1 VIVLDASAA
10 LEMFL
15 KTPLGLRR
23 AGEVFGQE
31 RHAPALVDIE
41 FAQALRRLTL
51 AGEIQH
57 DWAKLALET
66 FRDTRIMR
74 YSHVPL
80 LERIWELR
88 DSASAYDAAYI
99 ALAEALDLP
108 LLTCD
113 AKLTRSHG
121 HNARIVLLS

>member
-1 VIVLDASAA
+1 MVIDASAA
-10 LEMFL
+10 LEVFL
-15 KTPLGLRR
+15 RTPLGLRR

-31 RHAPALVDIE
+31 RHAPALLDIE
-41 FAQALRRLTL
+41 FTQVLRRLTF
-51 AGEIQH
+51 AGEIQQ
-57 DWAKLALET
+57 DWAKLALEA
-66 FRDTRIMR
+66 FRDTRIIR

-108 LLTCD
+108 LFTCD
-113 AKLTRSHG
+113 AKLARSHG